1 MASERLNGVTS
12 TSSLFEHNSS
22 LVREEARPSP
32 ERLDAQLR
40 QLTGEL
46 GRTTST
52 LARCTTTTTTTTST
66 LPRCSTT
73 TTTTIMTT
81 HLLRT
86 LERVE
91 SRGSE
96 GKVEVDALVEQGKEV
111 VACSKALMAFSWLI
125 GPQPQPKIN
134 CKGPFMPIYTYL
146 TVKNAKN

>member
-52 LARCTTTTTTTTST
+52 LARCTTTTTTST

-96 GKVEVDALVEQGKEV
+96 GKVEVGALVEQGKEV
-111 VACSKALMAFSWLI
+111 VACSKALVAEVQEVLV
-125 GPQPQPKIN
+125 P
-134 CKGPFMPIYTYL
+134 L
-146 TVKNAKN
+146 V